1 VLWWSLVSGLRRRI
15 CCGDVE
21 RFRASSRA
29 VSESLGCE
37 VPPSGC
43 ELARAAS
50 ESLCWGVLRTDT
62 AGVFVCE
69 NEIRPYKRL
78 SDELKAPPPKDASDL
93 PNPDKLWL
101 ALVPVIRG

>member
-1 VLWWSLVSGLRRRI
+1 MLWWSLVSGLRRRI

-43 ELARAAS
+43 ELARAA
-50 ESLCWGVLRTDT
+50 
-62 AGVFVCE
+62 CE

-78 SDELKAPPPKDASDL
+78 SDELKAPPPNDASDL